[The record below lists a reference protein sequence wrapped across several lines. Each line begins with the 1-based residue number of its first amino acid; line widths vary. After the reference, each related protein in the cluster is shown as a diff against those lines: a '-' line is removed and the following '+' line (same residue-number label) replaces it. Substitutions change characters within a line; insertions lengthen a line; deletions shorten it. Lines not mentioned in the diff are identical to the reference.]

1 MLSDIDVLLI
11 GAGDLGG
18 WIAEVLPRLPEME
31 HKKFVLADLH
41 EEVARK
47 RVFSVWAG
55 ASYLHRS
62 LSMESARIDLFNVDE
77 AAELLR
83 KWNPSIVCNM
93 TSLQS
98 WWVVDELPK
107 EIWSRFETEQGLGHG
122 SYASDAHAQTDAGGP
137 EMRIKTLV
145 VNCSFPDLTNPILGS
160 VGLAPTCGIGNADL
174 LLPGIRRE
182 VARRINIPVGA
193 VLAYLVAHH
202 SHCIQ
207 FMILKKPE
215 RPTI

>member
-1 MLSDIDVLLI
+1 
-11 GAGDLGG
+11 
-18 WIAEVLPRLPEME
+18 ME

-107 EIWSRFETEQGLGHG
+107 EIWSRLETE
-122 SYASDAHAQTDAGGP
+122 AGFGP
-137 EMRIKTLV
+137 WLPMHLTLTHRLMQAVQKCRIKTLV

-160 VGLAPTCGIGNADL
+160 VGLAPPAGLEMQTSCC
-174 LLPGIRRE
+174 PG
-182 VARRINIPVGA
+182 
-193 VLAYLVAHH
+193 
-202 SHCIQ
+202 
-207 FMILKKPE
+207 
-215 RPTI
+215 